1 MRRLLIIIN
10 KQNIFL
16 DKIRRTGSNLKKRSA
31 NFIRIVFKLV
41 FNLSSVSV
49 TNSNSY
55 QRSSTAKECGSCI
68 SCAICRE
75 RKEYYLFIVFPYYKS
90 QKILRKR
97 N

>member
-1 MRRLLIIIN
+1 MKRLLIIIN
-10 KQNIFL
+10 KQKIFL
-16 DKIRRTGSNLKKRSA
+16 DKVKRTGSNLKKRA
-31 NFIRIVFKLV
+31 NFTRIVFKLV
-41 FNLSSVSV
+41 FNLSSVGV

-55 QRSSTAKECGSCI
+55 QRSSTAKEYGSCI

-90 QKILRKR
+90 QKILVKR

>member
-1 MRRLLIIIN
+1 MKRLLIIIN
-10 KQNIFL
+10 KQKIFL
-16 DKIRRTGSNLKKRSA
+16 DKIKRTGNNLKKGA
-31 NFIRIVFKLV
+31 NFTRIVFKLA
-41 FNLSSVSV
+41 FNLSTVGV

-55 QRSSTAKECGSCI
+55 QRSSTAKEYGSII

-90 QKILRKR
+90 QKILSKR

>member
-1 MRRLLIIIN
+1 MKRLLIIIN
-10 KQNIFL
+10 KQKIFL
-16 DKIRRTGSNLKKRSA
+16 DKVKRTGSNLKKRA
-31 NFIRIVFKLV
+31 NFTRIVFKLV
-41 FNLSSVSV
+41 FNLTSVSV
-49 TNSNSY
+49 TNSKSY

-90 QKILRKR
+90 QKILSKR